1 MKKIIN
7 SKNAPNP
14 VGPYNQGILFD
25 RTLYLSGQIA
35 LNPVTM
41 KMMNKC
47 IETETVQVFKNIKAV
62 LEEAK
67 YNFKNIVKTTIFLQ
81 DMNDFQKVNEIY
93 ATYFS
98 EGDEPARET
107 VEVSKLPK
115 GAKIEISVIAKK

>member
-62 LEEAK
+62 LK
-67 YNFKNIVKTTIFLQ
+67 KQNIILKILLKQQFFFKI
-81 DMNDFQKVNEIY
+81 
-93 ATYFS
+93 
-98 EGDEPARET
+98 
-107 VEVSKLPK
+107 
-115 GAKIEISVIAKK
+115 

>member
-25 RTLYLSGQIA
+25 GTLYLSGQIA

-47 IETETVQVFKNIKAV
+47 IETETSSGF
-62 LEEAK
+62 
-67 YNFKNIVKTTIFLQ
+67 
-81 DMNDFQKVNEIY
+81 
-93 ATYFS
+93 
-98 EGDEPARET
+98 
-107 VEVSKLPK
+107 
-115 GAKIEISVIAKK
+115 